1 VNPGAATMPIVVRLE
16 PAEVAEIIAQRNRA
30 RLSAG
35 RWAQL
40 AHERELLLWLA
51 IQEPASL
58 EEAREV
64 GRQIARHLREHGSQP
79 PSVTA

>member
-1 VNPGAATMPIVVRLE
+1 MNPAAASIPVVVRLE
-16 PAEVAEIIAQRNRA
+16 PTEVAEIIAQRNRA

-51 IQEPASL
+51 VSDPATFSEA
-58 EEAREV
+58 EEI

-79 PSVTA
+79 PSVPL